1 MEGMDQWSVA
11 AVLDALWAGQ
21 AAAVAAARGVLPAL
35 AEAVAAAVPR
45 LRAGGTLA
53 YAGAGTSGRLGALDA
68 AELPPTFG
76 IEPPML
82 LLAGGMSAM
91 SLAAE
96 GAEDDAQAGTLA
108 AQALNATDVLIAI
121 AASGGTPFTVAAARA
136 ARARGCLVVAIANA
150 PGSTLLDAADHGI
163 LLATGAEPLAG
174 STRMNA
180 GTAQLVALKLFSTA
194 LMIALG
200 HSFGGRMVDM
210 RPTNAK
216 LRARAVRMLCELT
229 GCDDIAATAALA
241 ATGGSVKR
249 AVLVVH
255 GLDSDDATAL
265 LTRHDGHLR
274 PALAEVLA

>member
-1 MEGMDQWSVA
+1 MDQWSVPA
-11 AVLDALWAGQ
+11 MLDALWAGQ
-21 AAAVAAARGVLPAL
+21 AEAVAATRAALPPL
-35 AEAVAAAVPR
+35 ADAVAAAVLR
-45 LRAGGTLA
+45 LRAGGRLA

-76 IEPPML
+76 VEPPVL
-82 LLAGGMSAM
+82 LLAGGISAM

-96 GAEDDAQAGTLA
+96 GAEDDVPAGTVAGESLGA
-108 AQALNATDVLIAI
+108 EDVLIAI
-121 AASGGTPFTVAAARA
+121 AASGGTPFTVAAATA

-150 PGSTLLDAADHGI
+150 PDSELLDAADHRI

-174 STRMNA
+174 STRMKA
-180 GTAQLVALKLFSTA
+180 GTAQIVTLKLFSTA

-200 HSFGGRMVDM
+200 HSYGGQMVDM

-216 LRARAVRMLCELT
+216 LRARAVRMLRELT
-229 GCDDIAATAALA
+229 GCDDATATSALA

-255 GLDSDDATAL
+255 GLDGDTATKL
-265 LTRHDGHLR
+265 LARHDGHLR
-274 PALAEVLA
+274 PALAEALA